1 MVEKPPRRFRAAA
14 SENRRL
20 IAGKSNSRKGR
31 VQTRPLFFAPLLF
44 AKSGVGFDKFGKIIM
59 NTMFAVFGIG
69 GMEVILILAV
79 VLILFGAKK
88 IPELAKG
95 LGSGIKEFKKATK
108 DVTDEIQN
116 ADPTV
121 AATTVTPIQKLPPA
135 NTTAQSQTHPPETK
149 VI

>member
-1 MVEKPPRRFRAAA
+1 MLAA
-14 SENRRL
+14 
-20 IAGKSNSRKGR
+20 
-31 VQTRPLFFAPLLF
+31 
-44 AKSGVGFDKFGKIIM
+44 FGL
-59 NTMFAVFGIG
+59 G

-108 DVTDEIQN
+108 EVTDEIQN
-116 ADPTV
+116 ADTTST
-121 AATTVTPIQKLPPA
+121 ATTSTPAQKLPPA
-135 NTTAQSQTHPPETK
+135 NTTAQAHTPETK